1 MQTMQREVVLDQLNA
16 TIVALRDNAGVKMS
30 DKNKRTHELAY
41 MAGVEATC
49 RALGE
54 PFPEYWKI
62 CAFTGRGFTDD

>member
-1 MQTMQREVVLDQLNA
+1 MQPRQREIVLDQLNN
-16 TIVALRDNAGVKMS
+16 TVHALKHNAGVQMGP
-30 DKNKRTHELAY
+30 KNKRTHELAY